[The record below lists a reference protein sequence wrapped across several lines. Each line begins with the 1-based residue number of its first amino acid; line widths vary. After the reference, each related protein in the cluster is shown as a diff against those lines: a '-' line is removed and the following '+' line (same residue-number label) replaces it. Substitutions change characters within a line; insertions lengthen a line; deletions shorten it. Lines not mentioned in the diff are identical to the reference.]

1 MADEI
6 HKGGP
11 VTSTEQAVMGE
22 KPSERTLTPEE
33 EARMREEVA
42 RSAGATII
50 SGDLRSLAD
59 RQPPRGVLGRIR
71 GDGRE
76 RPAPLPQAQRNKRVA
91 AFTSQGVMDRWSEEA
106 AGIRAVQMGDNVI
119 TMFGPIGE
127 DFWSEGVTAKS
138 VTRQL
143 RAIGDRAVEVHINS
157 PGGDLFEGI
166 AIYNVLREHP
176 QNITIKVMGMAASAA
191 SVISMA
197 GDDIQIGVASF
208 LMIHNSSVLAYGNRH
223 EFREIADFL
232 EPFDNAM
239 VGLYVQR
246 TGADEKDIRKWLDAE
261 TFMSGKEAL
270 DRGFADTLLSAEKTK
285 VEEDDKVQ
293 DRNIAD
299 LHALENTFIRAG
311 MTRTQA
317 RSQVKKLKGMPG
329 AVQEEGDMP
338 GAVSESDDWTGAAAS
353 LLATL
358 RSK

>member
-1 MADEI
+1 MADE
-6 HKGGP
+6 
-11 VTSTEQAVMGE
+11 T
-22 KPSERTLTPEE
+22 RTPEE
-33 EARMREEVA
+33 IERARVAAEEKANEDRMREEVA
-42 RSAGATII
+42 RKLGPNTII
-50 SGDLRSLAD
+50 GGDLRSLAD

-71 GDGRE
+71 GEGRE
-76 RPAPLPQAQRNKRVA
+76 RPGPLPQAQRNKRVA
-91 AFTSQGVMDRWSEEA
+91 AFTSQAVMDKWSEES
-106 AGIRAVQMGDNVI
+106 AGVRAVQMGDNVI

-239 VGLYVQR
+239 VGLYAQR

-261 TFMSGKEAL
+261 TFMSGQEAL
-270 DRGFADTLLSAEKTK
+270 DRGFADTLLSAQKTEVK
-285 VEEDDKVQ
+285 DDDKVK
-293 DRNIAD
+293 DRDIAD

-317 RSQVKKLKGMPG
+317 RAQVKKLKGMPG
-329 AVQEEGDMP
+329 AAQEPGDMP
-338 GAVSESDDWTGAAAS
+338 GAVTQPEDWIGDAAN
-353 LLATL
+353 LLAAI
-358 RSK
+358 RQ